1 MLGARQLGGAAVLA
15 PASSATASAPLVVD
29 ARIADLI

>member
-1 MLGARQLGGAAVLA
+1 MLGARQLGGAAELA
-15 PASSATASAPLVVD
+15 PGSATASAPLVVD

>member
-15 PASSATASAPLVVD
+15 PGSATASAPLVVE
-29 ARIADLI
+29 ARIAEVI